1 MNEGTTKKSA
11 YHHGALREE
20 LIRLGLEALER
31 EGVEA
36 LSLRSLAEA
45 AGVSKAAP
53 YRHFKDKDHFLGAL
67 ADEGFR
73 RLHAELE
80 AARQGAAR
88 QGAARRGADD
98 GVGRMGQAYMS
109 FAVRTPALYRLM
121 SSSLL
126 CRLPDESMVWA
137 RRSLM
142 LLAETLAGGTG
153 AATDRPGSAPGVPA
167 GADLDETAAAWAY
180 IHGLSLI
187 RIDRLY
193 PDYLPEPDWERLAR
207 AIPRLGH
214 AEPNREP
221 RGAKARGRIR

>member
-20 LIRLGLEALER
+20 LVRLGLEALER
-31 EGVEA
+31 EGAEA
-36 LSLRSLAEA
+36 MSLRALAEA

-73 RLHAELE
+73 RLYAELD
-80 AARQGAAR
+80 AARTGE
-88 QGAARRGADD
+88 ARRGEDD

-126 CRLPDESMVWA
+126 CRVIDESMVWA

-142 LLAETLAGGTG
+142 LLAETLAGATG
-153 AATDRPGSAPGVPA
+153 RDADRSGPEPGVPD

-193 PDYLPEPDWERLAR
+193 PDYLPEPNWERLAR

-221 RGAKARGRIR
+221 RVAKARGRMR

>member
-1 MNEGTTKKSA
+1 MDEATAKKNT

-20 LIRLGLEALER
+20 LIRRGLEALER
-31 EGVEA
+31 EGAEA

-73 RLHAELE
+73 RLYAELD
-80 AARQGAAR
+80 
-88 QGAARRGADD
+88 AARRGEHG
-98 GVGRMGQAYMS
+98 GVDEMGAVYMR
-109 FAVRTPALYRLM
+109 FAIRTPALYRLM

-126 CRLPDESMVWA
+126 CRVPDESLVWA
-137 RRSLM
+137 RRALM
-142 LLAETLAGGTG
+142 LLAETLAGAPGRD
-153 AATDRPGSAPGVPA
+153 AERLGSAPSFPA

-193 PDYLPEPDWERLAR
+193 PEYLPEPDWERLAR
-207 AIPRLGH
+207 AIPRLGR
-214 AEPNREP
+214 A
-221 RGAKARGRIR
+221 

>member
-1 MNEGTTKKSA
+1 MDEGSTKKGA
-11 YHHGALREE
+11 YHHGALHEE
-20 LIRLGLEALER
+20 LVRLGLEALER
-31 EGVEA
+31 EGAE
-36 LSLRSLAEA
+36 LMSLRALAEA
-45 AGVSKAAP
+45 AGVSKTAP
-53 YRHFKDKDHFLGAL
+53 YRHFRDKDHFLGAL

-73 RLHAELE
+73 RLYAELD
-80 AARQGAAR
+80 AARGDAAR
-88 QGAARRGADD
+88 GGEDD
-98 GVGRMGQAYMS
+98 GVGRMGQAYMR

-126 CRLPDESMVWA
+126 CRVPDESLVWA

-142 LLAETLAGGTG
+142 LLAETLAGVTG
-153 AATDRPGSAPGVPA
+153 RDAGRSGPEPGLPA

-207 AIPRLGH
+207 AIPRLGR

-221 RGAKARGRIR
+221 PRVQARGRGR

>member
-1 MNEGTTKKSA
+1 MDEGSTKKGA

-20 LIRLGLEALER
+20 LVRLGLEALER
-31 EGVEA
+31 EGAE
-36 LSLRSLAEA
+36 LMSLRALAEA
-45 AGVSKAAP
+45 AGVSKTAP
-53 YRHFKDKDHFLGAL
+53 YRHFRDKDHFLGAL

-73 RLHAELE
+73 RLYAELD
-80 AARQGAAR
+80 AARGDAAR
-88 QGAARRGADD
+88 GGEDD
-98 GVGRMGQAYMS
+98 GVGRMGQAYMR

-126 CRLPDESMVWA
+126 CRVPDESLVWA

-142 LLAETLAGGTG
+142 LLAETLAGVTG
-153 AATDRPGSAPGVPA
+153 RDAGRSGPEPGVPA

-207 AIPRLGH
+207 AIPRLGR

-221 RGAKARGRIR
+221 PRVQARGRGR

>member
-1 MNEGTTKKSA
+1 MDEGTTKKGA

-20 LIRLGLEALER
+20 LVRLGLEALER
-31 EGVEA
+31 EGAEA
-36 LSLRSLAEA
+36 MSLRALAEA

-67 ADEGFR
+67 ADEGFKK
-73 RLHAELE
+73 LYAELD
-80 AARQGAAR
+80 AARGD
-88 QGAARRGADD
+88 AARRGGEGAVE
-98 GVGRMGQAYMS
+98 GMGLVYMQ
-109 FAVRTPALYRLM
+109 FAMRTPALYRLM

-126 CRLPDESMVWA
+126 CRVPDESLVWA
-137 RRSLM
+137 RRALM
-142 LLAETLAGGTG
+142 LLAETLAG
-153 AATDRPGSAPGVPA
+153 APGRDAERLGPEPSFPA

-207 AIPRLGH
+207 AIPRLG
-214 AEPNREP
+214 
-221 RGAKARGRIR
+221 RGAPREAARGAQARGRGR

>member
-1 MNEGTTKKSA
+1 MNEETKKKGA

-20 LIRLGLEALER
+20 LVRLGLEALER
-31 EGVEA
+31 EGAEA
-36 LSLRSLAEA
+36 MSLRALAEA

-73 RLHAELE
+73 RLYAELD
-80 AARQGAAR
+80 AARQDAAR
-88 QGAARRGADD
+88 GGEDD
-98 GVGRMGQAYMS
+98 GVGRMGQAYLS

-142 LLAETLAGGTG
+142 LLAETLTG
-153 AATDRPGSAPGVPA
+153 APGRDADRSGPTPGGPA

-207 AIPRLGH
+207 AIPRLGR
-214 AEPNREP
+214 AEPNRGP
-221 RGAKARGRIR
+221 RRAKARGRIR

>member
-1 MNEGTTKKSA
+1 MNEETKKKGA

-20 LIRLGLEALER
+20 LVRLGLEALER
-31 EGVEA
+31 EGAEA
-36 LSLRSLAEA
+36 MSLRALAEA

-67 ADEGFR
+67 ADEGFK
-73 RLHAELE
+73 RLYAELD
-80 AARQGAAR
+80 AT
-88 QGAARRGADD
+88 RRG
-98 GVGRMGQAYMS
+98 GEGTVEGMGLVYMR

-126 CRLPDESMVWA
+126 CRVPDESLVWA

-142 LLAETLAGGTG
+142 LLAKTLAGVTG
-153 AATDRPGSAPGVPA
+153 RDAGRSGPEPGVPA

-207 AIPRLGH
+207 AIPRLGR

-221 RGAKARGRIR
+221 PRVQARGRGR

>member
-1 MNEGTTKKSA
+1 MDEATAKKST

-20 LIRLGLEALER
+20 LIRRGLEALER
-31 EGVEA
+31 EGAEA

-73 RLHAELE
+73 RLYAELD
-80 AARQGAAR
+80 AARQGTAR
-88 QGAARRGADD
+88 SGEDD
-98 GVGRMGQAYMS
+98 GVGRMGQAYMG
-109 FAVRTPALYRLM
+109 FAIRTPALYRLM

-126 CRLPDESMVWA
+126 CRVPDESLVWA

-142 LLAETLAGGTG
+142 LLAESLAGDPKR
-153 AATDRPGSAPGVPA
+153 AAIASRSAAPR
-167 GADLDETAAAWAY
+167 ADGLDETAAAWAY
-180 IHGLSLI
+180 IHGLTLI

-193 PDYLPEPDWERLAR
+193 PADLPEPDWDRLAR
-207 AIPRLGH
+207 AIPKLPDAIPGRSRPD
-214 AEPNREP
+214 AP
-221 RGAKARGRIR
+221 RRP

>member
-1 MNEGTTKKSA
+1 MDEGTTKKGA

-20 LIRLGLEALER
+20 LVRLGLEALER
-31 EGVEA
+31 EGAEA
-36 LSLRSLAEA
+36 MSLRALAEA

-73 RLHAELE
+73 RLYAELD
-80 AARQGAAR
+80 AARQDAAR
-88 QGAARRGADD
+88 GGEDD

-126 CRLPDESMVWA
+126 CRVPDESLVWA

-142 LLAETLAGGTG
+142 LLAETLAGAPGG
-153 AATDRPGSAPGVPA
+153 EADRSGPEPGVPA

-180 IHGLSLI
+180 IHGLSLV

-193 PDYLPEPDWERLAR
+193 PDYLPEPNWERLAQ
-207 AIPRLGH
+207 AIPRLASEG
-214 AEPNREP
+214 AGRTP
-221 RGAKARGRIR
+221 RGAKARGRGR